1 MKDKD
6 NIKDKDRFKDMDEL
20 EVGAGWGMA
29 FEFTGLNSL
38 IRMDL
43 RIRTGWWI

>member
-1 MKDKD
+1 
-6 NIKDKDRFKDMDEL
+6 MDGF
-20 EVGAGWGMA
+20 EVMAGWGMA

-43 RIRTGWWI
+43 RIRTG

>member
-1 MKDKD
+1 MVFFKDGFEDKD

-29 FEFTGLNSL
+29 FELTGVYS
-38 IRMDL
+38 
-43 RIRTGWWI
+43 T